1 MVHWKSY
8 YSPSLFMENTP
19 QSPSKVNFVS
29 TESSFDETRRKNFFI
44 YGFISSFVW
53 MCFHFTL
60 VFFFGL
66 RLQSAILVGVF
77 LGIGNFVSFLVDSP
91 VGVIQ
96 KYFHAKK
103 IFITSAVLMLVVSVI
118 FLYFIF

>member
-1 MVHWKSY
+1 
-8 YSPSLFMENTP
+8 MENST
-19 QSPSKVNFVS
+19 QKSQVSFVS
-29 TESSFDETRRKNFFI
+29 TESSFDETRRKNFFT

-66 RLQSAILVGVF
+66 QLGSTLLVGIF
-77 LGIGNFVSFLVDSP
+77 LGIGNFIAFLVDIP
-91 VGVIQ
+91 VGVLQ
-96 KYFHAKK
+96 KYILPKK
-103 IFITSAVLMLVVSVI
+103 LFIISAVLMLVVSLI